1 MRSKTKLAQTLQEVR
16 LESGSYKVNHD
27 PLKELLLII
36 LSFKQET
43 VEEVVIGLSTETDL
57 IS

>member
-1 MRSKTKLAQTLQEVR
+1 MLAQTLQVR

-36 LSFKQET
+36 LSFKQEV